1 MNPIVFETTL
11 FGFLSKPFSLHW
23 YGLLIAMGFWV
34 SMLYARRQAARENED
49 PEKVQDMAFWLLLFG
64 LMGARFIFILT
75 RWDVYMQNPLKI
87 LTFWEGGFV
96 FYGGFIGAAFTLI
109 YYTTVHKLPFFK
121 YADLLIPFLAM
132 AHAVG
137 RLGCLMAGCCF
148 GEPTEMAWGIQFPS
162 GSACHVQHLRLG
174 DVGANDP
181 SLAVHPT
188 QLYEAV
194 AELIMFFYLSWLRMR
209 KRFHGQVLLAWL
221 IGYPIIRSVI
231 EMYRGDKIR
240 GIYKL
245 IEADWFPAMSTSQYI
260 SILVAL
266 SAVGT
271 WLYLRRT
278 HAKPLLV
285 SSDS

>member
-1 MNPIVFETTL
+1 MSPIIFETTL
-11 FGFLSKPFSLHW
+11 FGLLTKPFSLHW
-23 YGLLIAMGFWV
+23 YGFLIAMGFWI
-34 SMLYARRQAARENED
+34 SMIYARRQAARENED

-64 LMGARFIFILT
+64 LMGARCIFILT

-132 AHAVG
+132 AHAIG

-148 GEPTEMAWGIQFPS
+148 GEPTDMAWGIQFPS
-162 GSACHVQHLRLG
+162 GSACHVQHMRLG
-174 DVGANDP
+174 DVGVTDS

-188 QLYEAV
+188 QLYEAA
-194 AELIMFFYLSWLRMR
+194 AELVMFFYLSWLRMR
-209 KRFHGQVLLAWL
+209 KRFHGQVWLAWL
-221 IGYPIIRSVI
+221 IGYPMIRSII

-240 GIYKL
+240 GIYTL
-245 IEADWFPAMSTSQYI
+245 IEAAWSPEMSPSEYI
-260 SILVAL
+260 SILVAM

-271 WLYLRRT
+271 WLYLRINN
-278 HAKPLLV
+278 AKALV
-285 SSDS
+285 VSDDN